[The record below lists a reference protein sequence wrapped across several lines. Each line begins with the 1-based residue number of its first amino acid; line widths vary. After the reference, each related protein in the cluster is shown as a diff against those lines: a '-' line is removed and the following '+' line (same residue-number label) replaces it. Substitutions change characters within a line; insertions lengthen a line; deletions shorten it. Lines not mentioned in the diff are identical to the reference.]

1 VLEAIGGWAER
12 WSELTGEHADPDV
25 VLWSW
30 RQSHLRRDLL
40 PDQRVVVRF
49 EFTRQARRVRIWLL
63 IEHRQV
69 EICRF
74 DPGFGDDLVVGIEDP
89 IAFAHWHMGRL
100 GWPAALRSGGI
111 TVTGPQALR
120 QALPTW
126 NSGPAANARIR
137 AEHGLPVADP
147 A

>member
-1 VLEAIGGWAER
+1 M
-12 WSELTGEHADPDV
+12 
-25 VLWSW
+25 
-30 RQSHLRRDLL
+30 
-40 PDQRVVVRF
+40 VVRF

-120 QALPTW
+120 RALPTW
-126 NSGPAANARIR
+126 NSGPAANAKIR
-137 AEHGLPVADP
+137 AEHRLPVAGP